1 MMSNVMVKQKA
12 NNMTETFPCS
22 IPYVAQAG
30 QLLLPKGLLPILVK
44 EPREMKAVEAAM
56 KQDRYL
62 GIVQPK
68 SQEANTFN
76 AGSLALYQVGCLGRI
91 TTFAENEDEGYYLI
105 IKGLRRF
112 RVLNAKANPHSQGLL
127 PVNYE
132 DYSHDDKVSN
142 EEMPKARNRLLS
154 LLKGY
159 FQALNMDIDWKA
171 IFAASNESLVV
182 SLAMMCPF
190 DPAEK
195 QAILESKSLNER
207 LNMIT
212 ALIEME
218 GIKQETAV
226 GMLH

>member
-1 MMSNVMVKQKA
+1 MTKQKA
-12 NNMTETFPCS
+12 KSMTENFPS
-22 IPYVAQAG
+22 LLPYVAQEG

-44 EPREMKAVEAAM
+44 ETREMKAVEAAM
-56 KQDRYL
+56 RQDRYL

-68 SQEANTFN
+68 PQD
-76 AGSLALYQVGCLGRI
+76 AGNLALYQVGCLGRI
-91 TTFAENEDEGYYLI
+91 TTFAENEGEGYYLI

-112 RVLNAKANPHSQGLL
+112 RVLSSKKDASPQGLL
-127 PVNYE
+127 QVNYE
-132 DYSHDDKVSN
+132 DYSQDDKTSN
-142 EEMPKARNRLLS
+142 EEMPKARNHLLS

-159 FQALNMDIDWKA
+159 FQSLNIEIDWKA

-218 GIKQETAV
+218 GIKHEAAP
-226 GMLH
+226 GILH